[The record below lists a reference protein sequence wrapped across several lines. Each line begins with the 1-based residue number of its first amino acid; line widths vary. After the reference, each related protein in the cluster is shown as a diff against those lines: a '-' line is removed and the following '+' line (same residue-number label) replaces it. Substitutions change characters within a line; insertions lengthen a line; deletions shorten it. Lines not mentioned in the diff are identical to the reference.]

1 MIDIYV
7 DDINIIVTDKELPKA
22 IDCFGAKDLV
32 TLLLQGGFRAP
43 LGQGPLGCFVLL
55 CSP

>member
-22 IDCFGAKDLV
+22 IDCLKKEFDMKGEEGKSCVWNYNL
-32 TLLLQGGFRAP
+32 
-43 LGQGPLGCFVLL
+43 
-55 CSP
+55 SI